1 VVHKTASSG
10 SAPPGDPGQ
19 PDRRGRLALR
29 RLRLSRATQAQP
41 AQPVPAVPPG
51 DPGYPLVFQ
60 PTMPMKLQ
68 GLRHQ
73 LADPL
78 ARNGYSL
85 IANSAATGA
94 LGLVYWL
101 VMARLYPAAD
111 VGRAS
116 AAYAAMNLLAGI
128 TALNFNG
135 ALTRFIP
142 EAGHYTVRFITR
154 AYTVSAL
161 TSVALAFLFLVT
173 VSRWGPSYAELGHPI
188 AGLIFVGCVVVWAVF
203 TLQDSVLVGL
213 RNAFWVFAENAA
225 FGVVKLV
232 LLVLL
237 VTALPDH
244 TGIYVSW
251 MLPAVIALPLVNALI
266 FGSLVPLHV
275 KLTRDL
281 RPPTVRQITQFLA
294 GDYTGALCVLATGS
308 LIPVLVAS
316 RIAVQATAYFYM
328 AWTVASIVDT
338 IGLSMGMS
346 LTVEGSFNAARVAVH
361 CRRALARLALILL
374 PCAALLAVAAPW
386 GLRLFGSAYAE
397 YGAPVL
403 RLLAIA
409 TVPRAAT
416 ELYLG
421 ALRAQSRTTLVAVI
435 QAARAVLMLGLT
447 VVLIGKIGTVGAG
460 AAVAVTQAVIAVSIA
475 YGLWR
480 VLTADRARTVPAS
493 GPRTMPG
500 EDECED
506 EYEDEYDRAADGA
519 AGPGGGNAGEPG
531 GDRDGDRD
539 AGGSAPVSGSTLVL
553 PRLRRRPLP
562 VPGWAPTAAVALAAA
577 AGLALFFTALPRV
590 SLAGVNGLGLISV
603 LPVTAL
609 AGVTLV
615 ALAFIVGISLR
626 GPRPVL
632 LGAILAGL
640 VVCLDGVTAFVE
652 AEPRFPTA
660 YQIAGFVNYVSSTG
674 HAAPGLAAYF
684 SWPGF
689 FALVSF
695 VTGAAGTHGMLTLLK
710 VWPMAIDLL
719 YLPPLFLLT
728 RNLRISWRARWLAGF
743 LFTVGNWVGQDYFSP
758 QAFNYLLYLVFVAIL
773 VNWFARP
780 PGRQPPRLLR
790 APRWR
795 RLRSPPPRPF
805 GEVRPGEL
813 RPRPASTGEKA
824 FLLALLVGLFTVST
838 MSHQLTPFF
847 MLGACAALIV
857 VRRCNLTGLPVLLGV
872 ILVGW
877 VSFAAV
883 GYWTGHLN
891 TIFGPLGDLLAN
903 LFGSVNGR
911 INGTAPGH
919 VLALHARVAVAGV
932 IIGLAVLGLLRRR
945 RAGIDDRVLL
955 ALLCMP
961 VFAFGLQSYG
971 GEIALRIYLFMLPA
985 ASVLGAC
992 LPFPRRLF
1000 ARPDWRVLTAMAGC
1014 AVVLPAAFFLAR
1026 YGNEAYEQIPPGE
1039 LTAANWVYAHDAHG
1053 VRLLWLSTDP
1063 ATDNTP
1069 EMPWSY
1075 EDLAKVDYVPV
1086 LAPTNPV
1093 QVQSL
1098 VADLRSNGP
1107 GSYLISAQ
1115 TQVAANQET
1124 ASYATDWGSR
1134 FDAEMAAAPGVRVA
1148 FSDSSAVIYTLR
1160 WPPGAHQKPLAAGAP
1175 ATPAHNIGWA
1185 WLGLDLLWLLLA
1197 MLTVREF
1204 TRVWRP
1210 RARTIRLLTWCS
1222 LPLLALFAEVVVL
1235 RFVVMS

>member
-1 VVHKTASSG
+1 VVHRTASSDQ
-10 SAPPGDPGQ
+10 APAGDPGQ
-19 PDRRGRLALR
+19 RERRGRLALR
-29 RLRLSRATQAQP
+29 RARLTRATQAP
-41 AQPVPAVPPG
+41 PGQPVPAVPPG
-51 DPGYPLVFQ
+51 ENGRPLVLQ

-85 IANSAATGA
+85 IANSAATGG
-94 LGLVYWL
+94 LGLLYWL
-101 VMARLYPAAD
+101 VMARLYPAAA

-116 AAYAAMNLLAGI
+116 AAYAAMNLLAGF

-142 EAGHYTVRFITR
+142 EAGRRTTTFITR
-154 AYTVSAL
+154 AYVVSAL
-161 TSVALAFLFLVT
+161 TSIALGFFFLVT
-173 VSRWGPSYAELGHPI
+173 ISHWGASYAELGRPV

-213 RNAFWVFAENAA
+213 RNAFWVFVENAA

-251 MLPAVIALPLVNALI
+251 MLPALVALPLVNALI
-266 FGSLVPLHV
+266 FGNLVPLHV

-281 RPPTVRQITQFLA
+281 RPPTTRQITRFLA
-294 GDYTGALCVLATGS
+294 GDYTGAMCVLATGS
-308 LIPVLVAS
+308 LIPVLVAA

-328 AWTVASIVDT
+328 AWTVAAIVDT

-346 LTVEGSFNAARVAVH
+346 LTVEGAFNAARVAVH
-361 CRRALARLALILL
+361 CRRALAKLALILL
-374 PCAALLAVAAPW
+374 PCAALMAVAAPW
-386 GLRLFGSAYAE
+386 GLRLFGPSYAQ

-435 QAARAVLMLGLT
+435 QAARAILMLGLT
-447 VVLIGKIGTVGAG
+447 IVLVGRIGTVGAG
-460 AAVAVTQAVIAVSIA
+460 YAVVAAQVVIAVAIA
-475 YGLWR
+475 FGLWR
-480 VLTADRARTVPAS
+480 VLTADRERAVPAGG
-493 GPRTMPG
+493 GPALSPG
-500 EDECED
+500 LADGYG
-506 EYEDEYDRAADGA
+506 YEDEDEDEDEDEAADGA
-519 AGPGGGNAGEPG
+519 GGG
-531 GDRDGDRD
+531 
-539 AGGSAPVSGSTLVL
+539 TMVL
-553 PRLRRRPLP
+553 PRLSRRPLP

-577 AGLALFFTALPRV
+577 AGLALFLAALPRV
-590 SLAGVNGLGLISV
+590 SLAGLNGLGLISV
-603 LPVTAL
+603 LPASAL
-609 AGVTLV
+609 AGVTLL
-615 ALAFIVGISLR
+615 ALAFMAGICLS

-640 VVCLDGVTAFVE
+640 VVCLDGVTGFIE

-660 YQIAGFVNYVSSTG
+660 YQIAGFVNYVSATG
-674 HAAPGLAAYF
+674 HTAPGLAAYF

-695 VTGAAGTHGMLTLLK
+695 ITGAAGTHGMLTLLK
-710 VWPMAIDLL
+710 LWPVAIDLL
-719 YLPPLFLLT
+719 YLPALFFLT

-743 LFTVGNWVGQDYFSP
+743 LFAAGNWVGQDYFSP
-758 QAFNYLLYLVFVAIL
+758 QAFNYLLYLVFVGIL
-773 VNWFARP
+773 VNWFALP
-780 PGRQPPRLLR
+780 ASRQPPRLLR
-790 APRWR
+790 PPHWR
-795 RLRSPPPRPF
+795 RLRRLHRRLF
-805 GEVRPGEL
+805 GAVRPGEL
-813 RPRPASTGEKA
+813 PPRPGSTGA
-824 FLLALLVGLFTVST
+824 RVFVLVLLIGLFTVST

-847 MLGACAALIV
+847 MLGACAALVV
-857 VRRCNLTGLPVLLGV
+857 VRRCNLTGLPVLFGV

-883 GYWTGHLN
+883 GYWTGHLS
-891 TIFGPLGDLLAN
+891 TIFGPIGDLLAN

-911 INGTAPGH
+911 IRGTAPGH

-932 IIGLAVLGLLRRR
+932 IIALAGLGMLRRR
-945 RAGIDDRVLL
+945 RLGTDDRVLL

-985 ASVLGAC
+985 ACVLGAC
-992 LPFPRRLF
+992 FLFPERRH
-1000 ARPDWRVLTAMAGC
+1000 ARLDWHALTAMVAC
-1014 AVVLPAAFFLAR
+1014 AVILPAGFLLAR

-1039 LTAANWVYAHDAHG
+1039 LAASNWVYAHDAHG
-1053 VRLLWLSTDP
+1053 VRLMWLSTDP
-1063 ATDNTP
+1063 VTDDTP

-1075 EDLAKVDYVPV
+1075 QDLAKVDYEPV
-1086 LAPTNPV
+1086 LAPVNPV

-1098 VADLRSNGP
+1098 VADLRSGGP
-1107 GSYLISAQ
+1107 GSYLIAAQ
-1115 TQVAANQET
+1115 TQIAANQET
-1124 ASYATDWGSR
+1124 ASYPTDWGSR
-1134 FDAEMAAAPGVRVA
+1134 FNAVMGAAPGVRVA
-1148 FSDSSAVIYTLR
+1148 FSDSSAVIYTLS
-1160 WPPGAHQKPLAAGAP
+1160 WPPGAHAKPLPAGVP
-1175 ATPAHNIGWA
+1175 ATPAHSFGWA
-1185 WLGLDLLWLLLA
+1185 WAGLAVLWLLLCVLA
-1197 MLTVREF
+1197 ARELI
-1204 TRVWRP
+1204 RVWRP
-1210 RARTIRLLTWCS
+1210 GTRSIRVLFWCS
-1222 LPLLALFAEVVVL
+1222 LPLLAAFAEVVVL